1 MVRKRLAMVRGK
13 NFHLEGVRIKK
24 KLKEPA
30 PIPSLE
36 MKCNGFDWRN
46 FDERE
51 GFGSIRQGVLYS

>member
-30 PIPSLE
+30 PISPP
-36 MKCNGFDWRN
+36 RN
-46 FDERE
+46 EVQWF
-51 GFGSIRQGVLYS
+51 